1 MEFSELEKNW
11 HIISERLEENTRIN
25 KKILNEMMTRK
36 PRRRRNL
43 LHWESGIRILLT
55 IILCVFLIIGFD
67 TTILSLRGAM
77 LVFIILFVGL
87 AHYFDTFQ
95 LFKLLGKLDFS
106 KPVKHINMLF
116 LTYEQKKLQLKKLTT
131 MVYIILIPLFVYVLF
146 TKGIVLLKGEIEF
159 ILPLVI
165 IIAGVLLFSRSRH
178 RLIQDQIRKLREE
191 MEELNESERLE

>member
-43 LHWESGIRILLT
+43 LRWQSGIRILLT

>member
-1 MEFSELEKNW
+1 
-11 HIISERLEENTRIN
+11 
-25 KKILNEMMTRK
+25 
-36 PRRRRNL
+36 
-43 LHWESGIRILLT
+43 
-55 IILCVFLIIGFD
+55 
-67 TTILSLRGAM
+67 M